1 MGALHRDHGKLGALG
16 HAHGKVDGVMADPGQ
31 ILLAGGGVHHQAV
44 EGIGQEIGDE
54 VIDDAAFRIEHAAVE
69 GLAGDGEFGHVVGQQ
84 VLQEGFDPLAG
95 QIDDGHVGD
104 IEHACIGAHHM
115 VLFQLGTVVDG
126 HLPTVEVHHLGT
138 RFQVFRM
145 QYSSLDHRCVS
156 LSVRDNT
163 RNPPRLVGNYG
174 PQALCSFPPGRAG
187 VIP

>member
-1 MGALHRDHGKLGALG
+1 
-16 HAHGKVDGVMADPGQ
+16 MADPGQ

-54 VIDDAAFRIEHAAVE
+54 VIDDAAFRVEHAAVE
-69 GLAGDGEFGHVVGQQ
+69 GLAGDGELGHVVGQQ

-104 IEHACIGAHHM
+104 IEHARIAAHRV
-115 VLFQLGTVVDG
+115 VLFQLGAVVDG
-126 HLPTVEVHHLGT
+126 HFPTVEVHHLGAS
-138 RFQVFRM
+138 FQVFGM

-156 LSVRDNT
+156 LSVRDNA
-163 RNPPRLVGNYG
+163 RNPLRLPSTAG
-174 PQALCSFPPGRAG
+174 GRTARSVLVPTRGAG

>member
-1 MGALHRDHGKLGALG
+1 M
-16 HAHGKVDGVMADPGQ
+16 VMW
-31 ILLAGGGVHHQAV
+31 
-44 EGIGQEIGDE
+44 
-54 VIDDAAFRIEHAAVE
+54 
-69 GLAGDGEFGHVVGQQ
+69 
-84 VLQEGFDPLAG
+84 
-95 QIDDGHVGD
+95 GD

-145 QYSSLDHRCVS
+145 QYSSLDHRFVFPC
-156 LSVRDNT
+156 VRDNT

-187 VIP
+187 DSLNGADYMTSVPGHRSKKLILTRLTDTRH

>member
-1 MGALHRDHGKLGALG
+1 MPSTAAFCSGVNTLAALALAWG
-16 HAHGKVDGVMADPGQ
+16 PCTAIMASSGRSVTLDGKVDGVMADPGQ

-44 EGIGQEIGDE
+44 EGIGQEVGDE

-126 HLPTVEVHHLGT
+126 HLPTGGSPPSWHPLPG
-138 RFQVFRM
+138 
-145 QYSSLDHRCVS
+145 VS
-156 LSVRDNT
+156 DAI
-163 RNPPRLVGNYG
+163 
-174 PQALCSFPPGRAG
+174 Q
-187 VIP
+187 